1 MNGRIFRVMLAAQ
14 ARYVAPFLA
23 LGVIA
28 AVAVP
33 MLSVQGLDNARSGW
47 IDRAEAVLTQSGMAA
62 PLFPILAVCVG
73 CFIAVATWLPDI
85 AGRWVYVLT
94 LPVDRVRLAA
104 MRLATGVA
112 LILPVGLALWVSA
125 LLAVSMAGVGDP
137 VVAAP
142 GAIALRFIVAAVLT
156 FVVVSPVVL
165 FSRRTWI
172 VLVVLVLASVIL
184 AVRITGLP
192 RLIDLLFQH
201 EKSPLHPLAGQ
212 WRLFDV

>member
-23 LGVIA
+23 LGIFA

-33 MLSVQGLDNARSGW
+33 MLTVQGIDNVPHNFN
-47 IDRAEAVLTQSGMAA
+47 DRAGQVLDQSTMAA
-62 PLFPILAVCVG
+62 PLFPILAVCLG

-85 AGRWVYVLT
+85 AGRWVYVLS

-104 MRLATGVA
+104 HRLATGVV
-112 LILPVGLALWVSA
+112 LILPVALALWLSSLFA
-125 LLAVSMAGVGDP
+125 ISLAGLGAP
-137 VVAAP
+137 IVVAP
-142 GAIALRFIVAAVLT
+142 GSLALRFLLASILT
-156 FVVVSPVVL
+156 FFVVSPVVL

-172 VLVVLVLASVIL
+172 VLVCLVLVAIIFSVRL
-184 AVRITGLP
+184 PGLP
-192 RLIDLLFQH
+192 SLIDLLFLH
-201 EKSPLHPLAGQ
+201 EMSPLHPLAGQ